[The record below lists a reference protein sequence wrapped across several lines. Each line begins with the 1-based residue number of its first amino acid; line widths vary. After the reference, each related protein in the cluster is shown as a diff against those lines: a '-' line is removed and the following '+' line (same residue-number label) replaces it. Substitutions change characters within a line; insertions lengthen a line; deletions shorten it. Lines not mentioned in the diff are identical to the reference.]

1 MSVGEIPPACGPV
14 RGCDGLLPG
23 PQGSLQLIFALGGHA
38 RLSQAGETLQLRPLD
53 WAPCGSGPC
62 ELTLS
67 AGAEALVMILP
78 DARPAPGRGGVRN
91 AANGVG
97 SVLLTCIRA
106 ALQASPGLAPQA
118 RAELGQSLQD
128 LGRLAIQ
135 ENAPPGERRSRR
147 SIMRER
153 VKAFVRNRLH
163 DSTLSIDDIARAFNC
178 TKRYLHKVFADDER
192 SLNQYIWDLRLE
204 RCGQDLANPELAGRS
219 ITEIAF
225 AWGFR
230 STPHFSRAFRQR
242 FSTSPSLYRAL
253 VNGEARAVA
262 PAAAP
267 VKAAVGNGADAVV
280 GPVAPLAAASRA
292 PSPRLGAAQAL
303 SDFPI

>member
-1 MSVGEIPPACGPV
+1 MAVRELRVGPV
-14 RGCDGLLPG
+14 PTLPDGLESLGEERTHLVFVLKGELEAAPAGPGRPLGALDWCLRGAGPLKLRSAAGADVLILSLPG
-23 PQGSLQLIFALGGHA
+23 CPPTGVPGAVRSAA
-38 RLSQAGETLQLRPLD
+38 AGM
-53 WAPCGSGPC
+53 GK
-62 ELTLS
+62 
-67 AGAEALVMILP
+67 
-78 DARPAPGRGGVRN
+78 
-91 AANGVG
+91 
-97 SVLLTCIRA
+97 VLLACIHS
-106 ALQASPGLAPQA
+106 ALQTAAELAPQA
-118 RAELGQSLQD
+118 RLELGRSLHD
-128 LGRLAIQ
+128 LATQAMREGVA
-135 ENAPPGERRSRR
+135 GERRSRR
-147 SIMRER
+147 EVMRER
-153 VKAFVRNRLH
+153 VKAFVRNNLH
-163 DSTLSIDDIARAFNC
+163 DSSLSIDDIAQAFNC
-178 TKRYLHKVFADDER
+178 TKRYLHKVFSGDER